1 MIEKAF
7 YVFRDQGYHLLSRCI
22 LDICQVR
29 STNCWYTE
37 IILFYRNLIE
47 VIFIIEDLNCSSSG
61 LGSPRVIGICM
72 RFHLK
77 TDIKLCT
84 K

>member
-1 MIEKAF
+1 M
-7 YVFRDQGYHLLSRCI
+7 FRDPGYNLLNRFI

-47 VIFIIEDLNCSSSG
+47 MVFIIEDLHCSSSG
-61 LGSPRVIGICM
+61 LGPPCVTGIPV

-77 TDIKLCT
+77 TDTKLCT